1 MRALGV
7 VLGSPPVPQGSWER
21 RAEYVSAVALRRA
34 DRAPRE
40 VAEEL
45 AVRLRPLAG
54 VRAVDVRANGFLVIE
69 VAVPGEIVR
78 EILAEPLS
86 PPRGACEQ
94 GADEAGPWPDFPRT
108 WDNPGFVV
116 RYAYVRAGAV
126 LRWARDLGLWGVE
139 GRRTGARDDD
149 LGYEHDDH
157 GFTAGESAGAPD
169 HGRLDDHALSEP
181 EHDAEAC
188 KPAVFRPEALADP
201 RDRAVLRV
209 LAELPSRRESRDPGW
224 QAYLERLAEA
234 YHDAFEHAPALPKGD
249 EAPTAAHGARLW
261 MAAAVRRVIG
271 EGLTELRQTAPH
283 KI

>member
-1 MRALGV
+1 MGALGV
-7 VLGSPPVPQGSWER
+7 VLGSPPAPQGSWER
-21 RAEYVSAVALRRA
+21 RATYVSAVALRRA

-45 AVRLRPLAG
+45 AVRLRLLPG

-78 EILAEPLS
+78 EILAEPLF
-86 PPRGACEQ
+86 PARETCEQ
-94 GADEAGPWPDFPRT
+94 GAGEAGPWPDFPRT

-116 RYAYVRAGAV
+116 KYAYVRAGAV

-139 GRRTGARDDD
+139 GRRSGARDDD

-157 GFTAGESAGAPD
+157 GFAAGAAD
-169 HGRLDDHALSEP
+169 HGPLDEHALRAP
-181 EHDAEAC
+181 EHDAEAW
-188 KPAVFRPEALADP
+188 KSAVFRPESLADP

-209 LAELPSRRESRDPGW
+209 LAEVPSRRERRDPGW

-249 EAPTAAHGARLW
+249 ETPSTTHGARLW

-271 EGLTELRQTAPH
+271 EGLTELRQTAPQ